1 MRLPTTIVFM
11 PRECR
16 VNCLDWDFDTAA
28 AMAAWRTDV
37 PMLALVSCAEG
48 GPFDRWTILARASM
62 STSFT
67 SDSDPNASSLMAA
80 MRRWAEPG
88 PKATSP
94 SGEPLPFAGG
104 WIGYIGYEY
113 GHALEP
119 RSCESIDRATEA
131 SPNHWPDAGLFRVE
145 SALLY
150 CHAQTRWY
158 EVGDPTVESASECVD
173 PDAARAFS
181 SAGLPA
187 TQADPLA
194 PLSDTSDYREAVAR
208 AIEFVRA
215 GDIFQANISHPFH
228 STLHGHARHL
238 AIDSL
243 ARIGPRYGAYLE
255 LGTHRSILSFS
266 PELFLSVDGASRT
279 AVTRPMKG
287 TRPAHADEPA
297 LAMSDKDA
305 AELHMIVDLMRNDL
319 GRVCEIGSVRVSAP
333 RLIERHP
340 TVLQAV
346 AEVSGTIPAH
356 RDAVDLFAACF
367 PPGSVTGA
375 PKVRAMQVIRK
386 LERTRRG
393 PYCGAIGMMSSCG
406 NAAFSV
412 AIRTAT
418 LNRVSDAKWTI
429 GYRAG
434 CGIVAESD
442 PETET
447 QECITKTRVLEEA
460 LGVATAHTCEPNAT
474 H

>member
-1 MRLPTTIVFM
+1 M

-16 VNCLDWDFDTAA
+16 VICLDWEFDPAA
-28 AMAAWRTDV
+28 AMAAWRSDV

-62 STSFT
+62 SSLFT
-67 SDSDPNASSLMAA
+67 AEADLNASSLLSA
-80 MRRWAEPG
+80 MRRWAESG
-88 PKATSP
+88 PKAIGP

-119 RSCESIDRATEA
+119 RSCESIDRADEG
-131 SPNHWPDAGLFRVE
+131 SPHHWPDAGLFRVE

-150 CHAQTRWY
+150 CHAQGRWY
-158 EVGDPTVESASECVD
+158 EVGDPAAESASECVD
-173 PDAARAFS
+173 PEAAR
-181 SAGLPA
+181 SAPSDGLPS

-194 PLSDTSDYREAVAR
+194 PLSETSDYRDAVAR

-228 STLHGHARHL
+228 STLHGDARDL
-238 AIDSL
+238 AIASL

-255 LGTHRSILSFS
+255 LGAHRSILSFS

-287 TRPAHADEPA
+287 TRASHADEPA
-297 LAMSDKDA
+297 LTMSEKDA

-319 GRVCEIGSVRVSAP
+319 GRVCEIGSVRVTAP
-333 RLIERHP
+333 RLMERHP

-375 PKVRAMQVIRK
+375 PKVRAMQVISE

-442 PETET
+442 PADELR
-447 QECITKTRVLEEA
+447 ECLAKTRVLESA
-460 LGVATAHTCEPNAT
+460 LDSVAAPSTAPAPT
-474 H
+474 